1 MIIKSFR
8 YTHEWSYNFKVGNDN
23 DHQGFIE
30 CRDFVL
36 EGLENYLST
45 YDLNHTELL
54 ITGYSKG
61 GAIAGLIGKVLI
73 ENNTLG
79 ISNDKF
85 YVYTFEAPTSSLT
98 NGESNIYNYV
108 NEADL
113 IVNLYPYNMLR
124 PGTDIS
130 IYSDKINKL
139 MNQFDSSIKFK
150 SFTTNS
156 KYQADKDYPKYIIDS
171 LLAYTKKETE
181 SPNEIKTRQEYNTN
195 YATSMSYVID
205 KVFSLDFGTIKALY
219 NSIKENISTI
229 VANKDLI
236 IIIIENYLQNANI
249 SYEFNEL
256 QTHINNVI
264 DFINGPASILKTEF
278 IFNNSNLSRMIQM
291 HFPIV
296 TYVLLLNHFK

>member
-1 MIIKSFR
+1 
-8 YTHEWSYNFKVGNDN
+8 
-23 DHQGFIE
+23 
-30 CRDFVL
+30 
-36 EGLENYLST
+36 
-45 YDLNHTELL
+45 
-54 ITGYSKG
+54 
-61 GAIAGLIGKVLI
+61 
-73 ENNTLG
+73 
-79 ISNDKF
+79 
-85 YVYTFEAPTSSLT
+85 
-98 NGESNIYNYV
+98 
-108 NEADL
+108 
-113 IVNLYPYNMLR
+113 MLR